1 MAQADLE
8 LRHKDANNALL
19 LVLHECALMTIE
31 IAAENAAHAAAA
43 IVAVNIRDCG
53 KAKLE
58 NREIAD
64 LAFRLAAQVRPGD
77 DIRARQIK
85 RVLTHL
91 TKADQWE
98 AKLR

>member
-1 MAQADLE
+1 MCQAESE
-8 LRHKDANNALL
+8 LG
-19 LVLHECALMTIE
+19 ECASMIIE
-31 IAAENAAHAAAA
+31 ASENAAHSAAA

-53 KAKLE
+53 KAKLA

-64 LAFRLAAQVRPGD
+64 LAFRLAAHVRPVAD
-77 DIRARQIK
+77 DVRAVQIK
-85 RVLTHL
+85 RILTHL